1 MPYDPPN
8 QAAWMNGTANGY
20 PAIKVANTVTAF
32 EAWGLGSY
40 CFFNVNNSVASAR
53 AFEVPAVAGVK
64 FHNMAVVSLGGV
76 GTISRIINNTGGPA
90 NSTTNNV
97 YLVNFP

>member
-1 MPYDPPN
+1 
-8 QAAWMNGTANGY
+8 MNGSQNGY
-20 PAIKVANTVTAF
+20 PAIKVASGVTTF

-40 CFFNVNNSVASAR
+40 CFFNVNPAVASLR
-53 AFEVPAVAGVK
+53 AFEVPAVSGVK
-64 FHNMAVVSLGGV
+64 FHDLAAVSLGGV
-76 GTISRIINNTGGPA
+76 GTISHIINNTAGPA